1 MTDTFNPA
9 QMNIFDML
17 LSDAKLGYDDN
28 LANHKGR
35 VIPFTELQHY
45 VGRKV
50 IEECYTQGY
59 PDGIRAWQKLILI
72 TSYHKD
78 FDQTYDWNE
87 AEWKYVPGFKTD
99 RIGYSDDTRKQKEN
113 CWLSETFCADGRF
126 PQEGQFASYATR
138 FFEYV

>member
-1 MTDTFNPA
+1 MYNPA
-9 QMNIFDML
+9 QLSIFDL
-17 LSDAKLGYDDN
+17 ITADAPLGYDDK
-28 LANHKGR
+28 LVNHKGN
-35 VIPFTELQHY
+35 VIPFTDLIHY

-59 PDGIRAWQKLILI
+59 PDGIKAWQKLILV

-78 FDQTYDWNE
+78 YDQTYDLDE
-87 AEWKYVPGFKTD
+87 ATGEYLPGAKAD
-99 RIGYSDDTRKQKEN
+99 RVGYSDDKRKQKEN

-126 PQEGQFASYATR
+126 PQEGQFASYASR